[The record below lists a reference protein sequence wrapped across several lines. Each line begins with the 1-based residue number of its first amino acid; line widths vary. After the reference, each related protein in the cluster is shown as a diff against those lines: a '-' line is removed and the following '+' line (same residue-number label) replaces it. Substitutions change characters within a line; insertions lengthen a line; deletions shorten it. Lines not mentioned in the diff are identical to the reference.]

1 MADKANSN
9 NKLKISD
16 EAMHRR
22 IVPVLHAALWFFG
35 LFATKYSV
43 QLLGVPQEKENM
55 VNMLNLF
62 PAFLVFI
69 FEIAVSFRDICV
81 YKKTG
86 KRLDVTI
93 TTYISRFV
101 AVTGIVVLFGIL
113 YAVKPEAEFLF
124 ILLMFFSV
132 VLKFMEYYLLNNID
146 SYFEERPVEMKGSNV
161 APALGYSK
169 NHQRTK

>member
-1 MADKANSN
+1 MADKENSN
-9 NKLKISD
+9 KKLEITD
-16 EAMHRR
+16 EAMHRW
-22 IVPVLHAALWFFG
+22 IVPTLHAALWFFG

-43 QLLGVPQEKENM
+43 QLLGVPQEKVNV

-69 FEIAVSFRDICV
+69 FEIAVSFRDIRV
-81 YKKTG
+81 YKKMG
-86 KRLDVTI
+86 KKLDVTI
-93 TTYISRFV
+93 TTYISRFIT
-101 AVTGIVVLFGIL
+101 VTGIVILFGIL

-132 VLKFMEYYLLNNID
+132 ILKFMEYYLLNNID

>member
-1 MADKANSN
+1 MADKGNSN
-9 NKLKISD
+9 KKLEIS
-16 EAMHRR
+16 EETMHRW
-22 IVPVLHAALWFFG
+22 IVPIMHGALWFFG

-43 QLLGVPQEKENM
+43 QLLGVPQEKENV

-62 PAFLVFI
+62 PAFLVFV
-69 FEIAVSFRDICV
+69 FEIAVSFRDIRV

-93 TTYISRFV
+93 TTYISRFIS
-101 AVTGIVVLFGIL
+101 VTGIVVLFGIL

-124 ILLMFFSV
+124 ILLMLFSV

-146 SYFEERPVEMKGSNV
+146 SYFEERPIEMKGSIV

-169 NHQRTK
+169 NHKD

>member
-1 MADKANSN
+1 M
-9 NKLKISD
+9 
-16 EAMHRR
+16 
-22 IVPVLHAALWFFG
+22 
-35 LFATKYSV
+35 TKYSI
-43 QLLGVPQEKENM
+43 QMLGVPQEKVNV

-69 FEIAVSFRDICV
+69 FEIAVSFRDIRV

-86 KRLDVTI
+86 KKLDVTI
-93 TTYISRFV
+93 TTYISRFIT
-101 AVTGIVVLFGIL
+101 VTGIVILFGIL

-132 VLKFMEYYLLNNID
+132 ILKFMEYYLLNNID

-169 NHQRTK
+169 NHQRLK

>member
-1 MADKANSN
+1 MADKEDSN
-9 NKLKISD
+9 KKLEISD
-16 EAMHRR
+16 ETMHRR
-22 IVPVLHAALWFFG
+22 IVPTLHAALWFFG

-43 QLLGVPQEKENM
+43 QLLGVPQEKENV

-69 FEIAVSFRDICV
+69 FEIAVSFRDIRV

-93 TTYISRFV
+93 TTYISRFITV
-101 AVTGIVVLFGIL
+101 AGMVILFGIL
-113 YAVKPEAEFLF
+113 YAVKPKAEFLF

-146 SYFEERPVEMKGSNV
+146 SYFEERPIEMKGPIV

-169 NHQRTK
+169 NH